1 MKIRIAGINKL
12 SMVNGDGARLVI
24 FLQGCAHGCPGCQNQ
39 DTWDFDGGEEW
50 DTASLA
56 EYVGDILRKH
66 PLDGITLSGGDPMYQ
81 DGACMDL
88 LYRLPEDLNV
98 WLYTGFRYED
108 IADILLVRRSD
119 VVVDGEY
126 IEALRCEGKMY
137 GSSNQRIIRKGRAE

>member
-1 MKIRIAGINKL
+1 MTIRIAGITKL

-24 FLQGCAHGCPGCQNQ
+24 FLQGCAHCCPGCQNP
-39 DTWDFDGGEEW
+39 DTWDFKGGEEW
-50 DTASLA
+50 DTAALA

-81 DGACMDL
+81 EGACIYL
-88 LYRLPEDLNV
+88 LERLPPETNV

-108 IADILLVRRSD
+108 IADSPLVRRAD

-126 IEALRCEGKMY
+126 VEELRCDGKMY
-137 GSSNQRIIRKGRAE
+137 GSRNQRIIRKGRTE

>member
-24 FLQGCAHGCPGCQNQ
+24 FLQGCARRCHGCQNK
-39 DTWDFDGGEEW
+39 DTWDFKGGEEW

-56 EYVGDILRKH
+56 EYVKDILRKH

-81 DGACMDL
+81 EGVCMEL
-88 LYRLPEDLNV
+88 LERLPEDLNV
-98 WLYTGFRYED
+98 WLYTGYTYED
-108 IADILLVRRSD
+108 IADRPLVRRAD

-126 IEALRCEGKMY
+126 IEALRCEGQMY
-137 GSSNQRIIRKGRAE
+137 GSSNQRVIRKGRT